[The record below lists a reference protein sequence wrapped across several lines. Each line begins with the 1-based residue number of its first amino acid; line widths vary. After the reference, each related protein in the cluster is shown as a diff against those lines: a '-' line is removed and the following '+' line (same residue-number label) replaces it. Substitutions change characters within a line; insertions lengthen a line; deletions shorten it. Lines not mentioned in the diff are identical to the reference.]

1 MPITVNPA
9 TFVISIPKS
18 DTEFIETNATTGYEI
33 RSYDEYALM
42 RELADYLDSEAGATM
57 PNAFNHGTNVTISGV
72 VFARLLSFLA
82 PYTITFENGAYQVKL
97 IGGTNNNMLDVL
109 NPNSVS
115 VIPAN
120 TAGLQTVVSGSGVTE
135 QDKLDIVS
143 GTWAH
148 VAEAGLS
155 AEDLLRLIAAVL
167 QGNASGLSSDT
178 VAFKSLDGLKNR
190 IEATVAD
197 GERTIT
203 SRDAT

>member
-1 MPITVNPA
+1 MSISFDGATRLATLSAGTTSLSIRDLWSRWVDWWLTDNNSGIAPLAMVQTGGDDIDLVAGTTIPIYAFLVNGWKIKPQEADHTLNVGDGILLVAGGGDPFVDTVGDYTVRINYQQPVQAITA
-9 TFVISIPKS
+9 TF
-18 DTEFIETNATTGYEI
+18 
-33 RSYDEYALM
+33 
-42 RELADYLDSEAGATM
+42 
-57 PNAFNHGTNVTISGV
+57 
-72 VFARLLSFLA
+72 
-82 PYTITFENGAYQVKL
+82 
-97 IGGTNNNMLDVL
+97 
-109 NPNSVS
+109 
-115 VIPAN
+115 
-120 TAGLQTVVSGSGVTE
+120 VSGSGVTE